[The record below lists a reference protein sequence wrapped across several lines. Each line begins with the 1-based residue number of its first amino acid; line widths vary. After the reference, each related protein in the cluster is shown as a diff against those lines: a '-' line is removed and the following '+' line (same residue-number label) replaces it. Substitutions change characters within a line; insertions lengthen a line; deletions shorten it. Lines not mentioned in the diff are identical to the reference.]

1 MDLNDDIFEGLEEDT
16 ERGECEITYTNVAP
30 EENTECGECEITY
43 TNAEPAEPAAP
54 EEPEKKEHKWA
65 LRDRLRSRA
74 LWAALAGLLVTVLSA
89 FDIWD
94 AIGITAPQLQGILT
108 AMGAVLAAFG
118 VFNDP
123 TERDRF

>member
-1 MDLNDDIFEGLEEDT
+1 MDLNEDIFEGLD
-16 ERGECEITYTNVAP
+16 
-30 EENTECGECEITY
+30 ENTNCGECEITY
-43 TNAEPAEPAAP
+43 TNAAP
-54 EEPEKKEHKWA
+54 EEPEASEEPEKQENKWA

-74 LWAALAGLLVTVLSA
+74 LWAALAGLIITLLGA
-89 FDIWD
+89 FDVWD
-94 AIGITAPQLQGILT
+94 AIGITAPQIKEILS

>member
-1 MDLNDDIFEGLEEDT
+1 MDLNEDIFEGLEENT
-16 ERGECEITYTNVAP
+16 ECEECEITYTNVEQEEPGAP
-30 EENTECGECEITY
+30 E
-43 TNAEPAEPAAP
+43 
-54 EEPEKKEHKWA
+54 KKWA

-89 FDIWD
+89 FDVWG

-108 AMGAVLAAFG
+108 AIGAVLAAFG

-123 TERDRF
+123 TERERF

>member
-1 MDLNDDIFEGLEEDT
+1 MDLNDDIFEGLDENTCD
-16 ERGECEITYTNVAP
+16 ECEITYTNLAP
-30 EENTECGECEITY
+30 E
-43 TNAEPAEPAAP
+43 PKKP
-54 EEPEKKEHKWA
+54 EGKWA

-89 FDIWD
+89 FDVWD